1 MSKIKVIINAEEKEI
16 DIGTTIKDVL
26 AEMNIKSPMVAVEK
40 NLEIVPKSEFDNI
53 LHEGD
58 RLEIVEF
65 CGGG

>member
-1 MSKIKVIINAEEKEI
+1 MPTIKVIINAEEKEI
-16 DIGTTIKDVL
+16 LKGMTIEDILT
-26 AEMNIKSPMVAVEK
+26 EMNIKSPMIAVEK

-53 LHEGD
+53 IQEGD

>member
-16 DIGTTIKDVL
+16 GMDTTIKDIL
-26 AEMNIKSPMVAVEK
+26 AQMNIKSPMIAVEK

-53 LHEGD
+53 LNEGD